1 MPATVFH
8 SEIDTIAF
16 YRNLPHFSATRCAV
30 RYGGGAGV
38 LGNTHEFWETPTH
51 ADHKTLI
58 HDADWPFGFS
68 TEADLLNESDSRP
81 ESPNKKIKGVWLAI
95 QSLELG

>member
-1 MPATVFH
+1 MFH

-38 LGNTHEFWETPTH
+38 LRNTHEFWETPTH

-58 HDADWPFGFS
+58 HDADWPIGFS
-68 TEADLLNESDSRP
+68 TEAGLLIESDSRP
-81 ESPNKKIKGVWLAI
+81 ESPNKKM
-95 QSLELG
+95 

>member
-1 MPATVFH
+1 MFH

-16 YRNLPHFSATRCAV
+16 YRNLPHFTATRCAV

-58 HDADWPFGFS
+58 HDADSPYGFS
-68 TEADLLNESDSRP
+68 TKAGLFNESTSRLMNRQ
-81 ESPNKKIKGVWLAI
+81 NKKCEGVWLAI
-95 QSLELG
+95 QGLELG

>member
-1 MPATVFH
+1 MFH

-16 YRNLPHFSATRCAV
+16 YRNLPHFSVTRCAV
-30 RYGGGAGV
+30 RYGGGGAGV

-58 HDADWPFGFS
+58 HNADSPVGFS
-68 TEADLLNESDSRP
+68 AEAGLLIETDSRP
-81 ESPNKKIKGVWLAI
+81 ESQKQKN
-95 QSLELG
+95 